1 MLFLLISLLIKK
13 KKKKCYRIKREGVS
27 KKLTTCTRRVGKDW
41 SEDGGTEV
49 LLDG

>member
-13 KKKKCYRIKREGVS
+13 KKKSYRIEREGIS